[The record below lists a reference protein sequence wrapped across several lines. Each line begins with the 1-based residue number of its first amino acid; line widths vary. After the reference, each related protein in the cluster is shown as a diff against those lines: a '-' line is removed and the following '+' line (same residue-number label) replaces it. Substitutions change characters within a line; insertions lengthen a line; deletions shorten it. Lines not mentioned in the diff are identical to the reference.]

1 VAKKVKKWGQAVAKE
16 IEKKGTEG
24 SFTAAAKPGESTQEH
39 VSRVLKPGS
48 QASTKM
54 KRKAQ
59 FIRNIAG
66 YEHGGVVEET
76 GPALL
81 HKGEE
86 VLRAGIDRPMSDSYE
101 NYWTQIRPSG
111 AASSGTEQ
119 FSGSKPATHGH
130 SYPGREYPAKGT
142 KTGHSKEPDRGP
154 VPCLDMG
161 DLDGRK

>member
-1 VAKKVKKWGQAVAKE
+1 MAKKVKKWGQAVAKE

-66 YEHGGVVEET
+66 YEHGGVVKET

-81 HKGEE
+81 HAGEE
-86 VLRAGIDRPMSDSYE
+86 VLRAGMDRPMSDSYE

-111 AASSGTEQ
+111 AATAGTDQ
-119 FSGSKPATHGH
+119 LPNTKSATHGH
-130 SYPGREYPAKGT
+130 AYPGRALP
-142 KTGHSKEPDRGP
+142 KTGTQTGYPKEPDHGA
-154 VPCLDMG
+154 VPCLDMEG
-161 DLDGRK
+161 K